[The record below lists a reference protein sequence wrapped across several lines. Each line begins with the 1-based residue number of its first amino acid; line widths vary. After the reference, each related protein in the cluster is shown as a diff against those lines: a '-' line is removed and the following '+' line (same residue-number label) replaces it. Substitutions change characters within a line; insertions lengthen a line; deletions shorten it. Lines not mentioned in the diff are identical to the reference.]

1 MWASLTLAPI
11 IVSAKF
17 FYCVRKLRQITFKVR
32 IFFCSDQ
39 RDIPR
44 VSVYEA
50 QFIHEDVLIRFTGR
64 FDVKSFTIRDCF
76 PCTQNALYQDLLM
89 YRNQIAHE
97 SGMAPFLVGTNK
109 LLADLA
115 RVR

>member
-1 MWASLTLAPI
+1 M
-11 IVSAKF
+11 
-17 FYCVRKLRQITFKVR
+17 
-32 IFFCSDQ
+32 
-39 RDIPR
+39 
-44 VSVYEA
+44 SVYEA
-50 QFIHEDVLIRFTGR
+50 EFIHEDVLIKFTGI
-64 FDVKSFTIRDCF
+64 FDVNSLTICDCF

-109 LLADLA
+109 LLGDLA